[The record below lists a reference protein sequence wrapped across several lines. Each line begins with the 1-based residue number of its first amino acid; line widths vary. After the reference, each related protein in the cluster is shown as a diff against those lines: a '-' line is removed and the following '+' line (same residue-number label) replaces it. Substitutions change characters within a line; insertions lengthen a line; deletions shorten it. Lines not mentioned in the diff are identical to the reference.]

1 MKRIPPFV
9 YLVAL
14 LISLVLAYFTWTQ
27 GPKKPEGGV
36 TLLECGKGSLE
47 KVTLREKERKVV
59 FDRRQNAWSGEKGWW
74 VEASRLPFQPAS
86 KPDAA
91 QSEDLNVDTASLG
104 PDEDAPAGGTAAGT
118 VAGGRAAAP
127 GPQDW
132 TVSES
137 FPGNDT
143 LQEALDEFCPWN
155 GLRSLGK
162 PGEAKRGEFGLAGTE
177 DSLVL
182 TIRGK
187 PREFLVGKTSF
198 GPGDRYVEDK
208 NTGEIF
214 LVSGQSIK
222 NLLYPKS
229 RYMDRSLHV
238 FEEKDAARMH
248 VSEGSRE
255 MELVHRFSAEGA
267 DEGWAVNGSEE
278 GPKELY
284 KNWVGKVFT
293 LRPMDYPVPE
303 QGKTEAGP
311 NGCAVPAGVE
321 TVVSITFFS
330 DKKEIGFL
338 TVYKKTGEP
347 EKAEFLA
354 CTEHT
359 GAVVLVSKIQ
369 AENLLKDLADLLP
382 ES

>member
-14 LISLVLAYFTWTQ
+14 LVSLILAYFTWTQ

-59 FDRRQNAWSGEKGWW
+59 FDRRKSAWSGEQVWW
-74 VEASRLPFQPAS
+74 VEASRLPFQPAP

-91 QSEDLNVDTASLG
+91 QSEDLNVDVASLG
-104 PDEDAPAGGTAAGT
+104 PEEGARAGTAAGT
-118 VAGGRAAAP
+118 AGGGQAAVP

-137 FPGNDT
+137 FPGNDA

-162 PGEAKRGEFGLAGTE
+162 LDEVKRGEFGLAGTE

-187 PREFLVGKTSF
+187 PREFLVGKASF

-229 RYMDRSLHV
+229 RYMERSLHV
-238 FEEKDAARMH
+238 FEDKDAARMR
-248 VSEGSRE
+248 VNEGSRE

-267 DEGWAVNGSEE
+267 DEGWAVSGSEE

-284 KNWVGKVFT
+284 KNWVAKVFS
-293 LRPMDYPVPE
+293 LRPMDYPVLEPE
-303 QGKTEAGP
+303 KSETGP
-311 NGCAVPAGVE
+311 NGCVVPAGAEPV
-321 TVVSITFFS
+321 TSITFFS

-338 TVYKKTGEP
+338 TVYKLTSGPDKS
-347 EKAEFLA
+347 EFYA

-369 AENLLKDLADLLP
+369 AENLLKDLADILP
-382 ES
+382 GT